1 MRYIAPAKLLAA
13 FSIIN
18 MGLLA
23 LSVMTH
29 GKISVYALVG
39 VEVFMSIMFPT
50 IFSLSI
56 RGLGA
61 KTKEGS
67 SLVIMAIAGG
77 AVFPVI
83 MGKLSDATNIQTA
96 YIVPAVCFIV
106 VFYFALKNLRVRD
119 IKLSVAH

>member
-1 MRYIAPAKLLAA
+1 
-13 FSIIN
+13 

-23 LSVMTH
+23 LAVLSH
-29 GKISVYALVG
+29 GKIAVYALIG
-39 VEVFMSIMFPT
+39 VEFFMSIMFPT

-83 MGKLSDATNIQTA
+83 MGRLSDASNIQIA
-96 YIVPAVCFIV
+96 YIVPAVCFV
-106 VFYFALKNLRVRD
+106 VVLYFALKNLKVKD
-119 IKLSVAH
+119 VQLSMAH